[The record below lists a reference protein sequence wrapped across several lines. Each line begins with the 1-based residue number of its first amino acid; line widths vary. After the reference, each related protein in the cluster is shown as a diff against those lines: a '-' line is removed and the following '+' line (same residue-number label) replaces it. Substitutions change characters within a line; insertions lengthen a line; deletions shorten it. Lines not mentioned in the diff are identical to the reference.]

1 MESCKLLYEV
11 NQRLNEIF
19 SPLKNMSFDRKSVLV
34 YWDFYPLPQLQAKS
48 VFMFNNPET
57 T

>member
-11 NQRLNEIF
+11 HQRLNEIF
-19 SPLKNMSFDRKSVLV
+19 SPLKNMSFDRKSVLF
-34 YWDFYPLPQLQAKS
+34 YWDFYRLPQLQAKS

>member
-11 NQRLNEIF
+11 HQRLNEIF
-19 SPLKNMSFDRKSVLV
+19 SPLKNMSFERKSVKV
-34 YWDFYPLPQLQAKS
+34 CWDLYQLPQVQAKS

>member
-1 MESCKLLYEV
+1 MESGKLLYEV
-11 NQRLNEIF
+11 HQRLNEIF

-34 YWDFYPLPQLQAKS
+34 CWDLYQLPQVQTKS